1 MDTDDVAELILG
13 PLLRHVG
20 GHDATVWVET
30 NAPCE
35 VEVLGHRTPTFD
47 VDGHHYALVVIDG
60 LEPGQRHAYEV
71 ALDGRRAWPELG
83 SPFPPS
89 TIGTIDRDRTA
100 SVVFGSCRVTA
111 PQVPPFTLSKD
122 VDDRG
127 RGIDA
132 LRTLALRLKERPA
145 EELPDALLLLGDQI
159 YADEVS
165 PQALEFMRASR
176 DLDAPP
182 GEEVAD
188 FEEYTRLYWEAWR
201 DAPIRWL
208 LSTVPTAM
216 IFDDHDVHDDW
227 NTSAAWVERIRA
239 EPWWEERIVGAFM
252 SYWLYQHLGNLS
264 PRELAEDGLFQRVKG
279 LSDAAS
285 VLREFE
291 RKVDRG
297 HEGTR
302 WSYCRDLGCTRLVV
316 LDSRAG
322 RVLGPERR
330 TMVDEHEWRWIEER
344 VEGDFDHLLLAT
356 TLPLLLSPGMH
367 HLEAWNE
374 AVCAGAWGATAAR
387 AGEWLRQTLDL
398 EHWAAFGESFAR
410 VAQLIEDVGAGRRG
424 SAPASIVVLSG
435 DVHHA
440 YVAEV
445 AFRRAAGVRSA
456 VYQATCSPVR
466 NPLDA
471 RERRLMRAAT
481 SRTAAIVAGALAR
494 AAGVAKPSIRWRLS
508 GKPSFENQIA
518 TLNLDGRT
526 AELRIERAVGEGNR
540 EPHFE
545 CVLERSLSGLAGP
558 ARVPARAPGDAEQ
571 TTRI

>member
-20 GHDATVWVET
+20 EHDATVWVET

-35 VEVLGHRTPTFD
+35 VEVLGHRAPTFD
-47 VDGHHYALVVIDG
+47 VEGHHYALVVIDG
-60 LEPGQRHAYEV
+60 LEAGEHHPYEV

-83 SPFPPS
+83 TPFPPS
-89 TIGTIDRDRTA
+89 HIRTIDSERPA

-122 VDDRG
+122 ADDRG

-132 LRTLALRLKERPA
+132 LRTLALRLKDRPVD
-145 EELPDALLLLGDQI
+145 ELPDALLLLGDQI

-165 PQALEFMRASR
+165 PQALEFVRASR
-176 DLDAPP
+176 DTENPP

-201 DAPIRWL
+201 DGPIRWL

-227 NTSAAWVERIRA
+227 NTSAAWVERMRA
-239 EPWWEERIVGAFM
+239 KPWWEERIVGAFM

-264 PRELAEDGLFQRVKG
+264 PRELAGDDLFQRVRE
-279 LSDAAS
+279 LSDAAPA
-285 VLREFE
+285 LREFA

-302 WSYCRDLGCTRLVV
+302 WSYCRDLGRTRLVV

-330 TMVDEHEWRWIEER
+330 TMVDEHEWAWIEEQ
-344 VEGDFDHLLLAT
+344 VAGDFDHLLLAT
-356 TLPLLLSPGMH
+356 TLPLLLAPGMH

-374 AVCAGAWGATAAR
+374 AVCAGAWGKTAAR
-387 AGEWLRQTLDL
+387 AGEWLRETLDL

-410 VAQLIEDVGAGRRG
+410 VAALLEYVGAGRRG

-445 AFRRAAGVRSA
+445 AFRRGAGVQSA

-466 NPLDA
+466 NPLDV

-481 SRTAAIVAGALAR
+481 SRTAAVVAGALAR
-494 AAGVAKPSIRWRLS
+494 AAGVAKPSIRWRFS
-508 GKPSFENQIA
+508 GEPSFENQIA
-518 TLNLDGRT
+518 TLDLDGRT
-526 AELRIERAVGEGNR
+526 AMLRIERPVGEGDR

-545 CVLERSLSGLAGP
+545 CVLERALSDGP
-558 ARVPARAPGDAEQ
+558 QGARVPARAAGDVTQ
-571 TTRI
+571 TTRA